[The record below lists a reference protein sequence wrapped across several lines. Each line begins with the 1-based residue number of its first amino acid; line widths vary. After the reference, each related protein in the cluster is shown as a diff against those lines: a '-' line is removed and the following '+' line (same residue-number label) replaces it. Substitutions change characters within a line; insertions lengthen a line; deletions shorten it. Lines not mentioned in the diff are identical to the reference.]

1 MGEKPVLPRPTFR
14 DVILVNPL
22 FNKTEEIRTKLEKM
36 PEKNREQ
43 YLRDNVENAWDRVE
57 VLKVAKGCEEV
68 KEGDFVS
75 VDANIVVNRGFQIH
89 EGEFVQVPE
98 TAIKGVW

>member
-22 FNKTEEIRTKLEKM
+22 FKKTEEIRATLEKM

-43 YLRDNVENAWDRVE
+43 YLKDNVEHAWDRVE
-57 VLKVAKGCEEV
+57 VLKVSNSCEEV
-68 KEGDFVS
+68 KEGDFVL
-75 VDANIVVNRGFQIH
+75 VDANVVINRGMQIY